1 MDEKGTMTAT
11 FEPTLDVYKLLEGKP
26 TEYVVVNPVTIEARF
41 KDGDVMRYP
50 QEIRERVTRCRN
62 CIHYS
67 DEIGGYCELL
77 EFANTDM
84 ADGFCAWG
92 SPRKEQP

>member
-1 MDEKGTMTAT
+1 MA
-11 FEPTLDVYKLLEGKP
+11 
-26 TEYVVVNPVTIEARF
+26 EYVVGYTDDLDPTHV
-41 KDGDVMRYP
+41 
-50 QEIRERVTRCRN
+50 RERITRCRD

-84 ADGFCAWG
+84 ADGFCSWG
-92 SPRKEQP
+92 SPREEH

>member
-1 MDEKGTMTAT
+1 MARICNA
-11 FEPTLDVYKLLEGKP
+11 
-26 TEYVVVNPVTIEARF
+26 EYVCLAVPSIEL
-41 KDGDVMRYP
+41 DTSLIHTDYLP
-50 QEIRERVTRCRN
+50 RERVTRCRN

-84 ADGFCAWG
+84 QDGFCAWG
-92 SPRKEQP
+92 SPREEH

>member
-1 MDEKGTMTAT
+1 MARI
-11 FEPTLDVYKLLEGKP
+11 VNA
-26 TEYVVVNPVTIEARF
+26 EYVCLAVPSIEL
-41 KDGDVMRYP
+41 DTSLIHTDYLP
-50 QEIRERVTRCRN
+50 RERVTRCRD

-67 DEIGGYCELL
+67 DEIGYCELL

-92 SPRKEQP
+92 TPMEGK

>member
-1 MDEKGTMTAT
+1 MARI
-11 FEPTLDVYKLLEGKP
+11 VNA
-26 TEYVVVNPVTIEARF
+26 EYVCLAVPSIEL
-41 KDGDVMRYP
+41 DTSLIHTDYLP
-50 QEIRERVTRCRN
+50 RERVTRCRD

-92 SPRKEQP
+92 TPMEGK

>member
-1 MDEKGTMTAT
+1 MFEK
-11 FEPTLDVYKLLEGKP
+11 
-26 TEYVVVNPVTIEARF
+26 EASEAVGRWMNYI
-41 KDGDVMRYP
+41 VHTRP
-50 QEIRERVTRCRN
+50 AHERVVRCRD

-84 ADGFCAWG
+84 ADGFCAWA
-92 SPRKEQP
+92 SQREDA

>member
-1 MDEKGTMTAT
+1 MARICNA
-11 FEPTLDVYKLLEGKP
+11 
-26 TEYVVVNPVTIEARF
+26 EYVCLAVPSIEL
-41 KDGDVMRYP
+41 DTSLIHTDYLP
-50 QEIRERVTRCRN
+50 RERVTRCRY

-84 ADGFCAWG
+84 QDGFCAWG
-92 SPRKEQP
+92 SPREEH